1 LGGAGVRL
9 AVAAVFALIVIAAVA
24 VPVSN
29 LGSSIQIPTIAT
41 PVVPTTNAPSQH
53 TIQTHHTQAA
63 SYLTAFGLRA
73 GLAHIGRVAP
83 GARLSLVRVAGDSLI
98 ATARLPN
105 GRIKQIVF
113 EPTGTFVTGEPD
125 PGERFL
131 PMAQIRPSAV
141 VRIVA
146 ALRTKFHVPAG
157 RIDYIVLSS
166 PTGAAT
172 QWIAFL
178 KAPGHPGFSATLS
191 GTRLSRLPG

>member
-1 LGGAGVRL
+1 
-9 AVAAVFALIVIAAVA
+9 VFALIVIAAVA
-24 VPVSN
+24 VSASN
-29 LGSSIQIPTIAT
+29 LGTTIHIPTFKT
-41 PVVPTTNAPSQH
+41 PVIPTTPPPSQP
-53 TIQTHHTQAA
+53 TTPTHHTPAA
-63 SYLTAFGLRA
+63 SYLTAPGLRA
-73 GLAHIGRVAP
+73 GLAHVARVAP
-83 GARLSLVRVAGDSLI
+83 GARLSLVRVSADSLI
-98 ATARLPN
+98 TTARLPD

-113 EPTGTFVTGEPD
+113 QPTGEFVIGEPD

-166 PTGAAT
+166 PSGAPT

-178 KAPGHPGFSATLS
+178 KTPGHPGFTATLS
-191 GTRLSRLPG
+191 GTRVTRLPG